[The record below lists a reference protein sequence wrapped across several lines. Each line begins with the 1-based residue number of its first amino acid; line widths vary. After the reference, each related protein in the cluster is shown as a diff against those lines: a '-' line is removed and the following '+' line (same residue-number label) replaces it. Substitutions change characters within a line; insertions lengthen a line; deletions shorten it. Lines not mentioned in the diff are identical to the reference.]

1 MSDISHSCLLQ
12 AIVEHA
18 EHMPDKIALVCDAKE
33 ISYKQLKNSIC
44 LASDYLDT
52 LSLRKG
58 DSIIITARKEPEF
71 VYLYFGAHLRGI
83 VNVVVDPAST
93 QDKLLFISNTV
104 KPKCIF
110 GLPKFVFDGAKN
122 IAIDSLELSGE
133 AKDTKNPSLDKDDI
147 ADIMFTTGTT
157 SDPKA
162 VCLSHYNIASSAR
175 NINGFIGNSADER
188 EVLGLPLSHSF
199 GLGRL
204 RCSLLKGATLILI
217 GNFANL
223 KVFFEAM
230 EKYKAT
236 GFGMVPAVW
245 EYITKLS
252 GNRIAQFADSLRY
265 IEIGSAPMS
274 IEAKQRLIGLFPNTR
289 ICMHYGLTEASR
301 SFFMEFHQ
309 YKDNLDTIGMPT
321 SEEVEAKIMNDNGTE
336 MPTGQQ
342 GEICVRGN
350 MVMSR
355 YLLDKD
361 NAAAF
366 FGDYFRTGD
375 FGFKNENGLYY
386 MVGRKKELINIGGKK
401 ISPLTIEEAIKSLG
415 VIDCAVV
422 PVKDPKGILGEVP
435 KAFIQKMGCQ
445 LSFDEIRHGLS
456 GLLEPYEIDTAKVK
470 DLFETYKWDFNIQK
484 RLEQS
489 ATLKKLNESSL
500 NTLRIY
506 TYRTLAGEYVLLVSV
521 VRFGGKGAFNDN
533 ASTGGGF
540 CHVYDDG
547 SLDQRV
553 LRYHTLDKPTLKEFL
568 GFESLTIPNYD
579 RVMKFVFD
587 LHRRLPYFDLVG
599 WNIALDV
606 NNEPVFIEMN
616 LTAESG
622 FAQMNGGPL
631 FGKYLD
637 EVMERVSKV
646 HKDYR
651 NSVEMKFENGSRL
664 MMKV

>member
-33 ISYKQLKNSIC
+33 ISYKQLKNSIW

-157 SDPKA
+157 SGPKA

-204 RCSLLKGATLILI
+204 RCSLLKGATLILV

-456 GLLEPYEIDTAKVK
+456 GLLEPYEIPTEYEFIARIPKTATGKV
-470 DLFETYKWDFNIQK
+470 Q
-484 RLEQS
+484 RL
-489 ATLKKLNESSL
+489 SL
-500 NTLRIY
+500 I
-506 TYRTLAGEYVLLVSV
+506 
-521 VRFGGKGAFNDN
+521 K
-533 ASTGGGF
+533 
-540 CHVYDDG
+540 
-547 SLDQRV
+547 
-553 LRYHTLDKPTLKEFL
+553 
-568 GFESLTIPNYD
+568 
-579 RVMKFVFD
+579 
-587 LHRRLPYFDLVG
+587 
-599 WNIALDV
+599 
-606 NNEPVFIEMN
+606 
-616 LTAESG
+616 
-622 FAQMNGGPL
+622 
-631 FGKYLD
+631 
-637 EVMERVSKV
+637 
-646 HKDYR
+646 
-651 NSVEMKFENGSRL
+651 
-664 MMKV
+664 